1 MTDGR
6 RYIAKTTHASHKPL
20 DPKKRNR
27 MKNFKFKINGT
38 EYSVDINEVEGQ
50 EISLDVNG
58 TPYKVTVDKEMKQK
72 QVTMTT
78 RTAPRVSAAPS
89 GQVQT
94 SAPATSSKGSKVTTP
109 LPGTILDVFVNVGDT
124 VKSGQTVVLLE
135 AMKMENNIEADVDG
149 TVTEVK
155 VRKGDSVLE
164 GDVMVVIG

>member
-1 MTDGR
+1 
-6 RYIAKTTHASHKPL
+6 
-20 DPKKRNR
+20 

-58 TPYKVTVDKEMKQK
+58 TPYKVTVDKEMKKK
-72 QVTMTT
+72 QVTVTT
-78 RTAPRVSAAPS
+78 RTASKVSAAPS
-89 GQVQT
+89 GNVQT
-94 SAPATSSKGSKVTTP
+94 TAAPASKGSKVTTP
-109 LPGTILDVFVNVGDT
+109 LPGTILDVFVNVGDK
-124 VKSGQTVVLLE
+124 VKAGQTVVLLE
-135 AMKMENNIEADVDG
+135 AMKMENNIEADVEG